1 MASGHKECHVGENHK
16 LFVGKPEGLVAN
28 MYDIQTGVDLKRGY
42 FNIQDIYQPCS
53 LQSIHTYFPT
63 TKLIIAVRH
72 PVRFVSASI

>member
-42 FNIQDIYQPCS
+42 FNIQDIY
-53 LQSIHTYFPT
+53 HTYFPT